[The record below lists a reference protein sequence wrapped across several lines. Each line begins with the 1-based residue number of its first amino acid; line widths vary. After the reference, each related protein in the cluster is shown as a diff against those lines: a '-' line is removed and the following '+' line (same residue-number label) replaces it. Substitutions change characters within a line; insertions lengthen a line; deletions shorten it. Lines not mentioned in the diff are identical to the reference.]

1 MRAFLTGIH
10 RWYLRTFKGIVK
22 PPAGNPQG
30 TTWLQHAKDAWG
42 FTCSCGELLAFLD
55 ADLKI
60 LSQDHAEGCDGV
72 IDSTTDLPFDYNKTQ
87 VLNLQPCKC
96 PITEARYVKICP
108 KCHLGHWKQAK

>member
-1 MRAFLTGIH
+1 MRGFLTGIR

-55 ADLKI
+55 ADMKI
-60 LSQDHAEGCDGV
+60 LSQDHTEGCEGI
-72 IDSTTDLPFDYNKTQ
+72 IDQTTAMVPTKDTKAIDLR
-87 VLNLQPCKC
+87 PCSC
-96 PITEARYVKICP
+96 PITEARYVKICQ